1 MQTGKSWP
9 VKIPCSICLFA
20 AFLASTAPAIAFD
33 CAKSTTKVEKA
44 ICSDRNLGAADA
56 DMTNAYVA
64 VRDASNPSEKKML
77 VLSQRRWIEQRDNY
91 CAFEEGAELASCI
104 SKETNG
110 RKLLLQGAPASG
122 PGASSAL
129 VPVFL
134 QQRGDEKHY
143 DLDYVLIRFANPQ
156 NAGEKLFNAQSEKI
170 LTEAPRGAHGQELI
184 EGQMLA
190 REESFVISF
199 ASPDLLSVVASFYA
213 FEGGAHGNG
222 GVTNINIDM
231 RSGKEIKAFD
241 VFAGEANKALVIDC
255 REQILA
261 RKQENY
267 GAEKYVPED
276 DGSYQEST
284 IADHINDFRRWTISA
299 GKAIVTFD
307 SYAIGAYAEGPYEC
321 EFEMPK
327 LKALAK
333 PDAPLP

>member
-1 MQTGKSWP
+1 M
-9 VKIPCSICLFA
+9 KIPGSVSLFA
-20 AFLASTAPAIAFD
+20 VFLAGAAPANAFD

-44 ICSDRNLGAADA
+44 ICSDRALGAADA
-56 DMTNAYVA
+56 DMANAYAA
-64 VRDASNPSEKKML
+64 VRNASNPSEKKML
-77 VLSQRRWIEQRDNY
+77 ALSQRRWIEQRENY
-91 CAFEEGAELASCI
+91 CGFEDGVVLAACI
-104 SKETNG
+104 TKETITRG
-110 RKLLLQGAPASG
+110 LFLQGAPESG

-129 VPVFL
+129 IPVFL
-134 QQRGDEKHY
+134 QQRGDAKHY
-143 DLDYVLIRFANPQ
+143 DLDYALVRFANPQ
-156 NAGEKLFNAQSEKI
+156 SAGEKLFNLQSEKI
-170 LTEAPRGAHGQELI
+170 LAEAPLGARDQELV

-190 REESFVISF
+190 REESFTISF
-199 ASPDLLSVVASFYA
+199 ASPDLLSVAASFYA

-231 RSGKEIKAFD
+231 RGGTEIRTSD
-241 VFAGEANKALVIDC
+241 VFAGEAINSLTLSC

-267 GAEKYVPED
+267 GAEKYVPEE
-276 DGSYQEST
+276 DGNYQEST
-284 IADHINDFRRWTISA
+284 IAEHINDFRRWSVFASKI
-299 GKAIVTFD
+299 IVTFD